1 MPPFGQG
8 YRFHVTGLIHDESGF
23 PNGSPQATQSQMD
36 RLNEK
41 LTDHLDDIITYEEY
55 RLEDA
60 DYAVVAFG
68 GTARSAYAAIDQ
80 ARKQGIK
87 VGMFRPITIWPFA
100 EAQIAKLATKVKAI
114 IVAEL
119 NCGQYV
125 GEIQKAVN
133 GKIPVLSHTKY
144 NNEAITPSELCNAIV
159 KLTEEVQ

>member
-1 MPPFGQG
+1 
-8 YRFHVTGLIHDESGF
+8 
-23 PNGSPQATQSQMD
+23 MD